1 MTDIEFKKHNK
12 FLNIAEEIAKDSK
25 CVQLHVGA
33 VLVKDQRIISTGY
46 NGTPSGFKNCNELF
60 IEYDSLADRE
70 KHHKFSEHYEIHA
83 ELNAI
88 IYAAISGISI
98 KDCDIYIT
106 HQPCMNCL
114 KMLCGAGIKNVYYR
128 YAYDKAANNEL
139 TQNLLDILNVKL
151 IKI

>member
-1 MTDIEFKKHNK
+1 VTDIEFKKHNK

-46 NGTPSGFKNCNELF
+46 NGTPSKFKNCSDMFLEYNELV
-60 IEYDSLADRE
+60 DRE
-70 KHHKFSEHYEIHA
+70 NHHKFSEQYEIHA

-114 KMLCGAGIKNVYYR
+114 KMLCGAGVKHIYYR
-128 YAYDKAANNEL
+128 YPYDKAEINEM
-139 TQNLLDILNVKL
+139 TKKMLDILKIEL